1 MILNDDKWIGTS
13 SGMTVL
19 HSSNAVTNYTIMY
32 MLPPPDTL
40 SPVVD
45 LAVDG
50 LGRIWTTI
58 YVGYMGVGGVAFW
71 DGSFWVSFDV
81 SNGLAGQNIRGLDT
95 QGLNKAWVATEFGCR
110 HKALH

>member
-1 MILNDDKWIGTS
+1 M
-13 SGMTVL
+13 
-19 HSSNAVTNYTIMY
+19 
-32 MLPPPDTL
+32 
-40 SPVVD
+40 
-45 LAVDG
+45 
-50 LGRIWTTI
+50 
-58 YVGYMGVGGVAFW
+58 GYMGVGGVAFW